1 MKYTQSYKWVF
12 SFSTWKVH
20 FFLAV
25 YPLYDLNSINECTAV
40 SCCFISA
47 SWLSVC
53 RSNGVGH
60 LIHISALC
68 ITNRWSGPLSR
79 RKVASGSGG
88 PTAGARLGLG
98 FSAQLNPYYLV
109 IFNPSAGIDC
119 CPSNANII
127 CTYSYVLSPIRPIYI
142 HIYLLLC
149 YLLLYFLLRHFGL
162 SRIITNEIHAPRSW
176 LLWACVTRR
185 RFIK

>member
-1 MKYTQSYKWVF
+1 MKYTQSYKWMF

-88 PTAGARLGLG
+88 QRQGLDLGLG
-98 FSAQLNPYYLV
+98 FPRNWIRTIWWSLTPALALTV
-109 IFNPSAGIDC
+109 AHRMR
-119 CPSNANII
+119 I
-127 CTYSYVLSPIRPIYI
+127 CAYVCGALSDQFIYI
-142 HIYLLLC
+142 YT
-149 YLLLYFLLRHFGL
+149 YYFAIFCC
-162 SRIITNEIHAPRSW
+162 TFF
-176 LLWACVTRR
+176 CVILG
-185 RFIK
+185 FQGS

>member
-1 MKYTQSYKWVF
+1 M
-12 SFSTWKVH
+12 
-20 FFLAV
+20 

-109 IFNPSAGIDC
+109 IFNPSVGIDC

-149 YLLLYFLLRHFGL
+149 YLLLYFLLRFFWAFKDHNKWDSRAAKLTSLGL
-162 SRIITNEIHAPRSW
+162 RHQKAIYQIGHETGGKEKWKENR
-176 LLWACVTRR
+176 T
-185 RFIK
+185 